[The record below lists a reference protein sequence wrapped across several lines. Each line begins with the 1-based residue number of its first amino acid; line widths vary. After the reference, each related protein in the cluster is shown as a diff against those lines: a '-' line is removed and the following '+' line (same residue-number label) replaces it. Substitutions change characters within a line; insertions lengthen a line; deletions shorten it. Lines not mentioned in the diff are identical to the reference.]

1 MPQMDDAL
9 RRPDRQTEQI
19 NSWSIKELLAPH
31 LATATYLIASSTSA
45 ASASSESTFH
55 SNNELWEAFLNTQS
69 HARTIKPR
77 IGSRLRLESFFIFE
91 WLPRSPGLFFTPH
104 GRDARNDAKNR
115 IRALP
120 DGSIVFDPYGKMSM
134 LEGGIGN
141 VRLMPITVNGQEI
154 ALMSASSNGEC
165 HEGFPIAV
173 PIELYDGIIDEL
185 KARGTVVRN
194 LTGRLKAIP
203 EKLSFLYESYTNV
216 PKLYLMI
223 EDLSEPAIRKSRTL
237 EDLNISVAAS
247 FLSDYEGSPKVYA
260 CYVNT
265 DPKIATSLVERVS
278 WMEAKYVR
286 GTYNGQVLTDF
297 DELENHFSSAI
308 FGLKKVM
315 SLNIRKEDFS
325 TLGSLLPAQGIY
337 VNELIMQ
344 QVSVKEQKMSQYNNY
359 GTVGA
364 FGDNAKTE
372 KFVQFS
378 SSDLSVLAEEIAA
391 LKQVANTRAST
402 EDQKAAVTALSQAE
416 EAAKAGNAES
426 MLQKLKAAGKWI
438 ADLAASVGKSVLAD
452 MIEHQIGLK

>member
-1 MPQMDDAL
+1 
-9 RRPDRQTEQI
+9 
-19 NSWSIKELLAPH
+19 
-31 LATATYLIASSTSA
+31 
-45 ASASSESTFH
+45 
-55 SNNELWEAFLNTQS
+55 
-69 HARTIKPR
+69 
-77 IGSRLRLESFFIFE
+77 
-91 WLPRSPGLFFTPH
+91 
-104 GRDARNDAKNR
+104 
-115 IRALP
+115 
-120 DGSIVFDPYGKMSM
+120 
-134 LEGGIGN
+134 
-141 VRLMPITVNGQEI
+141 
-154 ALMSASSNGEC
+154 
-165 HEGFPIAV
+165 
-173 PIELYDGIIDEL
+173 
-185 KARGTVVRN
+185 
-194 LTGRLKAIP
+194 
-203 EKLSFLYESYTNV
+203 
-216 PKLYLMI
+216 
-223 EDLSEPAIRKSRTL
+223 
-237 EDLNISVAAS
+237 
-247 FLSDYEGSPKVYA
+247 
-260 CYVNT
+260 
-265 DPKIATSLVERVS
+265 
-278 WMEAKYVR
+278 MEAKYVR

-364 FGDNAKTE
+364 FGDNAKAE